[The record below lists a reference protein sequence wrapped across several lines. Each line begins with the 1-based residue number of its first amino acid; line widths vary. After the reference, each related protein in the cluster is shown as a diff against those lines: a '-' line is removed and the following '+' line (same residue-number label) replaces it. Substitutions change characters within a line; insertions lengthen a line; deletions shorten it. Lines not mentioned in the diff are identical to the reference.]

1 MAGNKNSG
9 ERLFVTITNKGPVR
23 RYVDG
28 VLVLETDDDFSVLAN
43 RVDPQG
49 VAALLDRWQQRF
61 SNRRSQCL
69 SQTSTDDLEVENGKD
84 PSTTGRK

>member
-1 MAGNKNSG
+1 MDSNENSG
-9 ERLFVTITNKGPVR
+9 ERLFVTVTNKGPVR

-49 VAALLDRWQQRF
+49 VAALLDRCRQRF
-61 SNRRSQCL
+61 SNRRGQCL
-69 SQTSTDDLEVENGKD
+69 S
-84 PSTTGRK
+84 